1 MTTKAENIY
10 RSEDKISNYQD
21 YYKKVKPSENCVFCS
36 DEKPSLNPQNLNLR
50 HLRIVENR
58 FPYDFWDM
66 KKVKKHLMIIPL
78 KHIDCVSKLNF
89 NEQKELNLV
98 MAHFS
103 DAGYDIFVRSPKST
117 IKSIEHLHFHLIKTE
132 DAKLNVSI
140 EYSD

>member
-1 MTTKAENIY
+1 MTTKAQNIY
-10 RSEDKISNYQD
+10 RSDDNITNYQN
-21 YYKKVKPSENCVFCS
+21 YRKKVKPSENCVFCS

-50 HLRIVENR
+50 RLRIVENS

-66 KKVKKHLMIIPL
+66 KKVQKHLMIIPL
-78 KHIDCVSKLNF
+78 KHTNCVSKLNS
-89 NEQKELNLV
+89 NEQTELNLV

-132 DAKLNVSI
+132 DTKLNVSV